1 ERARGLCPQPIDGDI
16 PRADRMHAV
25 RTQVLGVFFEPGIQ
39 IRPTRKRVLSLYLID
54 DDIEFWQRSVC
65 RRGMRNARQHW
76 SATGI
81 DERFHELN
89 QLVFAPS
96 RSRVL
101 ITPGVVGSVR
111 NTDVLNVRIEFEHAV
126 QALQCVAEVL
136 PTNRRSE
143 HDRLEPRVVFAHD
156 ALEGKLTEC
165 TSHGSLTD
173 AVSEKEPT
181 VLRPLVARTRNIMQ
195 GDFSQ
200 S

>member
-1 ERARGLCPQPIDGDI
+1 
-16 PRADRMHAV
+16 
-25 RTQVLGVFFEPGIQ
+25 
-39 IRPTRKRVLSLYLID
+39 
-54 DDIEFWQRSVC
+54 
-65 RRGMRNARQHW
+65 
-76 SATGI
+76 
-81 DERFHELN
+81 
-89 QLVFAPS
+89 
-96 RSRVL
+96 
-101 ITPGVVGSVR
+101 
-111 NTDVLNVRIEFEHAV
+111 

-136 PTNRRSE
+136 PTNRRIE

-200 S
+200 SDAPPLESSVRSEAHPAHPHEIEAVGASAHAIV